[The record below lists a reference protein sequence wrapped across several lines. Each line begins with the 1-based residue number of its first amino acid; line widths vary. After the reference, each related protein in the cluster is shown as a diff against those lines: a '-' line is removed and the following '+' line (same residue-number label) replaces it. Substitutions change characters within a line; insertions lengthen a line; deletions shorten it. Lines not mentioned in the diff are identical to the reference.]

1 MDIDAQTTIRWSAPN
16 DRTDGTA
23 IRGNLGYHLEFDA
36 GGVVTRYPSIGGAL
50 LLDTEFAFT
59 PADIGLTPGNY
70 TLYVRATEDYQGTG
84 RVSGRSNGIPFPL
97 ERIAPPSPPY
107 GLDFAP

>member
-1 MDIDAQTTIRWSAPN
+1 MDIDAQTTIRWNAPN
-16 DRTDGTA
+16 DRADGTA
-23 IRGNLGYHLEFDA
+23 IRGTLGYHLEFDA
-36 GGVVTRYPSIGGAL
+36 GGAQARFPPLGQAL
-50 LLDTEFAFT
+50 LPDTMFAFT
-59 PADIGLTPGNY
+59 PADIGLTPGEY

-84 RVSGRSNGIPFPL
+84 RVSGRSNGIPFEL

>member
-1 MDIDAQTTIRWSAPN
+1 MDIDAQTTIRWNAPN

-23 IRGNLGYHLEFDA
+23 IRGAVGYHLEFDVDGFVSRFPA
-36 GGVVTRYPSIGGAL
+36 VGEPL
-50 LLDTEFAFT
+50 LPDTEFSFT
-59 PADIGLTPGNY
+59 PAGIGLTPGGY

-107 GLDFAP
+107 GLEFAS